1 MSLTYFRPRG
11 DVAAN
16 WKAANPVLKEREMVV
31 EWESAIGVGQPRVKF
46 GKAGGTT
53 HYNDTDYA
61 ILPIKYNTKS
71 GWSTANPILAVGEM
85 GIEWETTIGEGAVC
99 IKFGNGTTVWNSLE
113 YASTGR
119 LKEIIEP
126 ETENTP
132 VAVGDTLPMIAGKIN
147 SQQDFL
153 KTKLGY
159 ERLDALAASLS
170 GLSNQDFVGIM
181 DFINQ
186 KKFDKS
192 SVYNG
197 LDSSNTELALAAPQ
211 GKALQDK
218 ITKLNSDIF
227 PKNHASTATTYGLGT
242 ASNYG
247 HVKLSD
253 SYISSGGAASNGVAA
268 SSKALVDC
276 RNNIMNNIENTN
288 ADISVT
294 LNKSVCSSGNMWGI
308 RSGSVLIIT
317 FYLQLTGTFK
327 QYTGYKL
334 GTLNKAITNVDMRS
348 IAMDQDTG
356 HAHVIGCVAGSKDIM
371 LDLKGEELLK
381 AGNWIWGQFV
391 AFTTVK

>member
-1 MSLTYFRPRG
+1 MY
-11 DVAAN
+11 V
-16 WKAANPVLKEREMVV
+16 
-31 EWESAIGVGQPRVKF
+31 
-46 GKAGGTT
+46 
-53 HYNDTDYA
+53 
-61 ILPIKYNTKS
+61 
-71 GWSTANPILAVGEM
+71 
-85 GIEWETTIGEGAVC
+85 
-99 IKFGNGTTVWNSLE
+99 
-113 YASTGR
+113 
-119 LKEIIEP
+119 
-126 ETENTP
+126 
-132 VAVGDTLPMIAGKIN
+132 
-147 SQQDFL
+147 
-153 KTKLGY
+153 
-159 ERLDALAASLS
+159 
-170 GLSNQDFVGIM
+170 
-181 DFINQ
+181 
-186 KKFDKS
+186 
-192 SVYNG
+192 
-197 LDSSNTELALAAPQ
+197 
-211 GKALQDK
+211 
-218 ITKLNSDIF
+218 NSDIF